1 MAEYRQAPWTK
12 EEPSPD
18 VRWGVIDDA
27 AIALDYGQAYYPAV
41 NYYDSQQEAEQAAAD
56 SPSLHLVAEV
66 SILKKF
72 PSVINPSDS
81 KTES

>member
-12 EEPSPD
+12 EVPSPD

-27 AIALDYGQAYYPAV
+27 AIALDYGQAYYPSV
-41 NYYDSQQEAEQAAAD
+41 NYYDTKQEAEQAAAE

-72 PSVINPSDS
+72 LSVINPSDINR
-81 KTES
+81 ES